1 MHLEEISN
9 YWDKRAEGYSL
20 SINEEFGNESRDM
33 WIKKFE
39 KYRPTQEKMK
49 CLELGCGPGFLSIL
63 LAIDGNDVTSVD
75 CSDEMLM
82 RAAENAENMGVQL
95 ELKKMDVQSLEFP
108 DDTFDMLV
116 TRNVTWILEE
126 PKKAYS
132 EWLRVLKPGG
142 RLLINDGNHYLHY
155 YDEKYAKFREIRK
168 KMLGDKPHK
177 YMLGVDPKPIDDLAR
192 ELPMS
197 KIERPGW
204 DVDLFTKIGAAE
216 INVVPALGAL
226 KDEDGK
232 EVRIIN
238 HFDLCVSKARAE

>member
-155 YDEKYAKFREIRK
+155 YD
-168 KMLGDKPHK
+168 
-177 YMLGVDPKPIDDLAR
+177 
-192 ELPMS
+192 
-197 KIERPGW
+197 
-204 DVDLFTKIGAAE
+204 
-216 INVVPALGAL
+216 
-226 KDEDGK
+226 
-232 EVRIIN
+232 
-238 HFDLCVSKARAE
+238 